1 MQLYLFE
8 REARFTLI
16 SKNID
21 ELKSIKRSDGTP
33 VVPEDVIAKLNAA
46 SSPSVMTN
54 GEFKDKLSGTKEVP
68 GLLTKDEFDRYSPD
82 IFDSCPA
89 PQSLTNETIG
99 LYLGAIVVLSGLVA
113 TLLGGITGDYLR
125 NRGIRGAYF
134 QVSGW
139 GMIVAFP
146 FFFGMLFAP
155 MPLAWVL
162 LFVAVFF
169 LFFNTGPANT
179 ILANVTRTKIRATAF
194 AINILIIHALGD
206 AISPLII
213 GAVADRSSMQAAFI
227 GVSFLIP
234 ISGVLWIWGARHLD
248 EDTRKAEGD

>member
-1 MQLYLFE
+1 
-8 REARFTLI
+8 
-16 SKNID
+16 
-21 ELKSIKRSDGTP
+21 
-33 VVPEDVIAKLNAA
+33 VPEDVIAKLVAA
-46 SSPSVMTN
+46 SSPDVMTN
-54 GEFKDKLSGTKEVP
+54 AEFKDKLNGTKDAP
-68 GLLTKDEFDRYSPD
+68 GLLSKDEFERFSPD

-89 PQSLTNETIG
+89 PNSLTNETIG

-113 TLLGGITGDYLR
+113 TLLGGIAGDYLR
-125 NRGIRGAYF
+125 NRGMRGAYF

-155 MPLAWVL
+155 MPLAWLL

-213 GAVADRSSMQAAFI
+213 GAVADRSSMQVSFI

-234 ISGVLWIWGARHLD
+234 ISGALWIWGARYLD
-248 EDTRKAEGD
+248 EDTRKAESGS